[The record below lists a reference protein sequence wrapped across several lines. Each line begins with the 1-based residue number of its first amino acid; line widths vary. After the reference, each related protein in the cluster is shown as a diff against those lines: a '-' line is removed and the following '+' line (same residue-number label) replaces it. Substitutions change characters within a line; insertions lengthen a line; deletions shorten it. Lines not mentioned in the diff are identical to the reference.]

1 MAEDVSPDH
10 LKLFPLHD
18 DIITRTVEINDKYRL
33 KMMYYLI
40 WLNQKATMLVISFEY
55 LLIMFSFNFSIS
67 TTFMCQIILWIMW
80 YIYLRFICLFVINST
95 SRTCSTT
102 SSHSLCI
109 VPLSFL
115 FCSFH
120 VFCWTRISF
129 FIFIGD
135 GDHFCFVRLET
146 NLC

>member
-18 DIITRTVEINDKYRL
+18 DVITRTVEINDKYRL

-67 TTFMCQIILWIMW
+67 TTFMCQI
-80 YIYLRFICLFVINST
+80 
-95 SRTCSTT
+95 TCE
-102 SSHSLCI
+102 LCD
-109 VPLSFL
+109 
-115 FCSFH
+115 
-120 VFCWTRISF
+120 
-129 FIFIGD
+129 IF
-135 GDHFCFVRLET
+135 T
-146 NLC
+146 